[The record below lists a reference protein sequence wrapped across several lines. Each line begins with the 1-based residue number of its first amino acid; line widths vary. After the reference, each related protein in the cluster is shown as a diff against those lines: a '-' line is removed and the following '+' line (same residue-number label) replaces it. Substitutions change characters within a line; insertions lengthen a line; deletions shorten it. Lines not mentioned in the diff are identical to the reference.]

1 MEKVI
6 KTHIGEIRGVDE
18 KNFTV
23 EAVVSDETIDRY
35 QEVIKIEAW
44 KKGLGAY
51 KKHGPLLSSHNY
63 GSLLNQIGVAERVRV
78 EDDKLVAKFRYFVS
92 QGNSEADWAFH
103 LAKQGL
109 AAYSVGFLPRPG
121 GYETASW
128 DDEDVKAGKKPC
140 RTYTDVELLEI
151 SQVTVPANPS
161 ALQKSMN
168 DNEDA
173 FMKEYFELVQQK
185 LFTGNQQLSNEM
197 RDKYEEIIPIE
208 EDFSEMVTKDLEGE
222 IETKPDTEG
231 YVHIGVDEGKHGDH
245 KMRTI
250 SISKDQGIQA
260 HYCVDCKKITG
271 YLFDKSKGWT
281 REKAEAWVKE
291 HTKKDDFE
299 EMLTRYIN
307 EDDETKD
314 FNEYVEEEKKKPKGG
329 CKSEEE
335 EEMVLEAI
343 KELSAKIDAIE
354 ARLIKW
360 DEEDEKLQ
368 KDLEEIATAMSEK
381 ERKEEED
388 AINKQIEEDEDYIK
402 STLNGMNEL
411 MAKFSVQSK

>member
-121 GYETASW
+121 GYETANW

-185 LFTGNQQLSNEM
+185 LFHQEEM
-197 RDKYEEIIPIE
+197 IPIE
-208 EDFSEMVTKDLEGE
+208 EDFSEMVTKDLEGD

-245 KMRTI
+245 KIRTI